1 MNLTLK
7 NTDAFLLHLSR
18 HLSTTAGLEA
28 TLATTLFALTLL
40 HTAALQIPASLRS
53 SSFRTL
59 PIFRTAL
66 LNLARTSDDVLMFLR
81 LFGTLEIYT
90 WARHRWLQPPHD
102 PIIKLLAWFQI
113 ATAGTFQVV
122 ENLAFLAKHRIL
134 PGRHWEGRVPGLI
147 ALGSKFWFIR
157 QGLEVVRLLRVRQL
171 KWNEDFGAERK
182 LTAASDGDA
191 VVSIE
196 SEELKKKWRREVWSN
211 LAWLPIRLYASYED
225 RPEER
230 PVSDFAFG
238 VCGVVPSWVM
248 LKDAWRE
255 SA

>member
-1 MNLTLK
+1 LTLK
-7 NTDAFLLHLSR
+7 HTDAFLLHLSR

-28 TLATTLFALTLL
+28 TLATTLFTLTLL
-40 HTAALQIPASLRS
+40 HAAALQIPARLRS
-53 SSFRTL
+53 PSSRTGA
-59 PIFRTAL
+59 IFRTAL

-90 WARHRWLQPPHD
+90 WARHRWIQPPHD
-102 PIIKLLAWFQI
+102 PIIKLLAWLQI
-113 ATAGTFQVV
+113 ASAGTFQVI

-134 PGRHWEGRVPGLI
+134 PGQQWEHRVPGLI
-147 ALGSKFWFIR
+147 ALGSKFWFVR
-157 QGLEVVRLLRVRQL
+157 QGLEVLRLLRVRQL
-171 KWNEDFGAERK
+171 RWNEDFGAERNIA
-182 LTAASDGDA
+182 AASDRDA

-196 SEELKKKWRREVWSN
+196 SKELKKKWRREVWSN
-211 LAWLPIRLYASYED
+211 LAWLPVRLYASYED

-248 LKDAWRE
+248 LRDAWKE